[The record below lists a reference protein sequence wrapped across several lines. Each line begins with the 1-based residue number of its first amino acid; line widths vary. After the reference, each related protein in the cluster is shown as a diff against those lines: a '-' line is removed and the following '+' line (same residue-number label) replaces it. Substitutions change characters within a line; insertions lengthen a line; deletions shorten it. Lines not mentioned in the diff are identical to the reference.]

1 MNTQQIDKLKEICT
15 NFHLPTYDEIP
26 DIGLY
31 LEQTSQYINDFFAPI
46 PGMEITNSMISNYV
60 KIGLVARSVKKKY
73 YREQIAYLIFITL
86 AKSVCSME
94 NICLLFELQTHTYET
109 HIAYEYLRLEVKN
122 VMDYVFG
129 IKDELDSVGVTSS
142 NTKDLLRTTIVA
154 VAHKMYLDLSLDEI
168 RKIKDSSDYA

>member
-1 MNTQQIDKLKEICT
+1 MKTKQINNLKEICT
-15 NFHLPTYDEIP
+15 NFHLPKYDEIP

-31 LEQTSQYINDFFAPI
+31 LEQTTQYINDFFEVI

-60 KIGLVARSVKKKY
+60 KKGIVERSIKKKY
-73 YREQIAYLIFITL
+73 YRRQIACLLFITL

-94 NICLLFELQTHTYET
+94 NIYLLFELQLASYEDK
-109 HIAYEYLRLEVKN
+109 IAYDYLCNEVKN

-129 IKDELDSVGVTSS
+129 LKDSLDSVGVTSS
-142 NTKDLLRTTIVA
+142 LTKDLLRTTIVA

-168 RKIKDSSDYA
+168 KKQKESSSDV